1 MDGHVYKGRRE
12 DGRLLTGTGCYTAD
26 FSIPRQVYAAFLR
39 ADRAHARIEAI
50 DIAAARAAAG
60 VLDVLTG
67 SDMLEAGYTR
77 GQAFMNFDSPSGAL
91 KAPRSPALAQDRVRF
106 VGEAVVLVV
115 AETAYAALDA
125 VELIDVRYETLEAV
139 LGATAALEPD
149 APQLHDDIP
158 GNLCFDFT
166 FGDEAAVARA
176 FASAAHVVRL
186 RQSTLRVVAN
196 PMEPK
201 AALLAWSGDVLEM
214 WSGTQGMTAMR
225 QNLSTLTGVP
235 EERIRVHA
243 RDVGGAF
250 GVRGNAY
257 PEYAAMALAALRLGR
272 PVKWVASRS
281 ETFLSDYQGRGVEM
295 TAELALDAD
304 GRFLAIRHDWICD
317 IGAYPSA
324 AGAFTNTWHAAV
336 MAIGAYRIPAA
347 CGRARLAVTNAV
359 PITAYRGA
367 GRPDAAYILERLVDE
382 AAGQTGID
390 RLTLRRRNFIQRDA
404 FPYCI
409 PTAPLPLA
417 YDSADFP
424 ALLDA
429 AVAEADWEGFPAR
442 RAEATRR
449 GKLRGIGCAVFI
461 EPSGGVSPTDEA
473 LITFETDGTISLHE
487 VAIASGQGHETV
499 FPELL
504 GRALSID
511 PSLITLR
518 PGRADSPPLKGGG
531 AFGSRSTISMGS
543 ASVEAARTVIKR
555 GLALAAEALEA
566 AEVDIVYEA
575 GTYGI
580 AGTDRS
586 IGLLELAHRY
596 PGALDS
602 KSELPAP
609 MAFPSGAH
617 VAEVEVDAETGTIE
631 LVRYVSIDDCGVI
644 VNPTLFEGQIWGGLL
659 QGLGEVFG
667 EACVYSDEG
676 QMLSGSFMDYPMPR
690 AELAERVVIQA
701 VLVPSPTNQLGAKGV
716 GEAGTVGALPTAM
729 NAILDALRPAGV
741 THLEMPASPQ
751 RVWTA
756 LQNRGAI
763 PAK

>member
-1 MDGHVYKGRRE
+1 
-12 DGRLLTGTGCYTAD
+12 
-26 FSIPRQVYAAFLR
+26 
-39 ADRAHARIEAI
+39 
-50 DIAAARAAAG
+50 
-60 VLDVLTG
+60 
-67 SDMLEAGYTR
+67 
-77 GQAFMNFDSPSGAL
+77 
-91 KAPRSPALAQDRVRF
+91 
-106 VGEAVVLVV
+106 
-115 AETAYAALDA
+115 
-125 VELIDVRYETLEAV
+125 
-139 LGATAALEPD
+139 
-149 APQLHDDIP
+149 
-158 GNLCFDFT
+158 
-166 FGDEAAVARA
+166 
-176 FASAAHVVRL
+176 
-186 RQSTLRVVAN
+186 VVAN

-225 QNLSTLTGVP
+225 QNLSALTGVP

-243 RDVGGAF
+243 QDVGGAF

-272 PVKWVASRS
+272 PVKWVAARS
-281 ETFLSDYQGRGVEM
+281 ETFLSDYQGRGVKM
-295 TAELALDAD
+295 AAELALDAD

-317 IGAYPSA
+317 IGAYPST

-347 CGRARLAVTNAV
+347 CGRVRLAVTNTV
-359 PITAYRGA
+359 PITAYRGV

-382 AAGQTGID
+382 AARQTGID
-390 RLTLRRRNFIQRDA
+390 RLSLRRRNFIQRDA
-404 FPYCI
+404 FPYSI
-409 PTAPLPLA
+409 PPAPLPLA

-429 AVAEADWEGFPAR
+429 AVAEADWEGFPTR
-442 RAEATRR
+442 RAEAGTR

-487 VAIASGQGHETV
+487 VAIASGQGRETV
-499 FPELL
+499 FPELV

-543 ASVEAARTVIKR
+543 ASVEAARMVIKK

-566 AEVDIVYEA
+566 AEADIVYEA
-575 GTYGI
+575 GTYRI

-617 VAEVEVDAETGTIE
+617 VAEVEVDPETGTIE

-676 QMLSGSFMDYPMPR
+676 QMLSGSFMDYPMPH

-701 VLVPSPTNQLGAKGV
+701 VLVPSPTNQLCAKGV

-741 THLEMPASPQ
+741 THVEMPASPQ
-751 RVWTA
+751 RVWAA
-756 LQNRGAI
+756 LQDRGAV